1 MNIGKYTTIEKL
13 TKSQMAERHQ
23 IDNQPDAIQLANLKL
38 LIEKVYDPLC
48 NHFNRAIPISSGFR
62 SKSLNSVIGGA
73 KNSQHATGQAI
84 DLDCDGDGTPITNNA
99 VFYWLYNNVDFDQI
113 IWEYGNDITP
123 AWVHVSFN
131 EAGNRRQVL
140 KIKKGGNYEN
150 FQP

>member
-1 MNIGKYTTIEKL
+1 MNIGKYTTLEKL
-13 TKSQMAERHQ
+13 CKSQAAERHG
-23 IDNQPDAIQLANLKL
+23 IDNQPDAIQLHNLKL

-48 NHFNRAIPISSGFR
+48 DHFQRAIPISSGFR
-62 SKSLNSVIGGA
+62 HPIVNSIIGGA

-123 AWVHVSFN
+123 SWVHVSFN

-140 KIKKGGNYEN
+140 KIKKGGHYEI